1 MSLEEKVGLLIK
13 IPKIRE
19 IIIDYV
25 RTQEDSVKIPYFT
38 MLLEADPADYKI
50 AYDLADSLCKH
61 SEYDQASKV
70 SAQYLSP
77 DDQKLIGHKI
87 CFGKAKALW
96 QKDDYY
102 AALQELENMSDE
114 NRNSAATRLVKE
126 YMPGAKVTI
135 TEFRQLLDKFSL
147 AQIPHKAWKS
157 AVDQALKTDL
167 ENCIKSNVP
176 ESFSQFLDKL
186 DSIKNCYT
194 DIYKTLL
201 FNAASKR
208 AELLAKDDKQ
218 FEAMESLKILEPEKA
233 LYEKGLQD
241 LIKVVNEHYQL
252 TICNLLLELQ
262 PNNAGFWYSKAKLLE
277 KAQQTDEAFTN
288 YNKSLALGN
297 KDALMDEARLLETKG
312 DYKEANRLYE
322 NIITYK
328 SVSPGLIAEAET
340 RRKNLLE
347 KLPKPEEPKVPE
359 EKVEK
364 KGVFGRLRK
373 TKKKKR

>member
-38 MLLEADPADYKI
+38 MLLEANPADYKI
-50 AYDLADSLCKH
+50 AYDLADSLCKQG
-61 SEYDQASKV
+61 EYDHASKV
-70 SAQYLSP
+70 SAQYLNP
-77 DDQKLIGHKI
+77 DDQKLIGNKI

-96 QKDDYY
+96 QKDDYD
-102 AALQELENMSDE
+102 AALGELENMSDE

-135 TEFRQLLDKFSL
+135 NEFRQFLDKFSL
-147 AQIPHKAWKS
+147 AQIPHQAWKS

-167 ENCIKSNVP
+167 ENCVKDNVP

-186 DSIKNCYT
+186 GSIKNCYT

-208 AELLAKDDKQ
+208 AELLAKDNKQ

-241 LIKVVNEHYQL
+241 LLKVVNEHYQL
-252 TICNLLLELQ
+252 TICNLLLERQ
-262 PNNAGFWYSKAKLLE
+262 PNNSGLWYSRAKLLE
-277 KAQQTDEAFTN
+277 KMQQTDEAFTN

-297 KDALMDEARLLETKG
+297 KDALMDEARLVETKG

-347 KLPKPEEPKVPE
+347 KLPKPEVPKVPE
-359 EKVEK
+359 KKVEK
-364 KGVFGRLRK
+364 KGRFNCLRK
-373 TKKKKR
+373 KKKKR